1 LYQVVYSP
9 RAEAQLTELLAQ
21 IALAASPEI
30 AARYVDA
37 IVAQCDSLSTFPRR
51 GTRRGDLWPGLRVVG
66 FRRRVSIAFVIEK
79 NMVII
84 HGIFYGGQNLEGAFE
99 DEH

>member
-1 LYQVVYSP
+1 
-9 RAEAQLTELLAQ
+9 LTDLLAQ

-51 GTRRGDLWPGLRVVG
+51 GARHLSRSG
-66 FRRRVSIAFVIEK
+66 FLAKAAQEAMS
-79 NMVII
+79 
-84 HGIFYGGQNLEGAFE
+84 GG
-99 DEH
+99 